1 MPFLAM
7 AWCSQGRGSLPGVTM
22 LRNYFKTAYRN
33 LLKNK
38 VHSAINIAGL
48 SIGIACAIVIMVFVR
63 YESTFDQYNRQTSN
77 TFRVVQHS
85 QYPEGMEYW
94 ATTCYPLAEALR
106 NDFGD
111 FAHVTQSA
119 GPIKRFFSVDR
130 GNGEVVLFEEPH
142 VLYVDTAYARVF
154 DFAWL
159 AGDPREAMTQKN
171 SVVLTETT
179 AEKSFGTI
187 QNKDYASVLGKTI
200 MLNGKDPLTV
210 TGVVKD
216 APGNTT
222 LRYAILVP
230 YQFFKEN
237 NNYQANNWSGNYRG
251 STFVVLKN
259 SSDEQAIEQ
268 KIAGWKK
275 KYMKPE
281 DDARINYFF
290 QPVSE
295 MHNETLYETSPS
307 SYTMPHK
314 ILDAATLVGI
324 FILVIAA
331 VNFINLTTARAITRS
346 KEVGVRKVMGSTRV
360 GLMMQFVYEH
370 SLLIVVTL
378 AMSVG
383 FGQLAID
390 QLNHYLTTISLKLT
404 FTWNDAGAVLS
415 IGGIVI
421 LLAAIYPAFVL
432 SSFNPVDV
440 IKSKMGY
447 AGRGGFSLRRLLIVF
462 QFTIVQLLIIATIV
476 VATQVNHFSSAD
488 LGFVTHSVVSVPV
501 PDGERLEA
509 FRNRLLENKDFTEV
523 SFASNAPIPID
534 GSYGTSYRLPQ
545 QDVVEGKMGQMTCI
559 YPNYIDFF
567 DIKLVAGRNITEIRY
582 PFDEF
587 LVNQMLVQSMG
598 WTPEEALGRR
608 LTINEGEGT
617 IVGVVEDY
625 QNNSLKKELASTVL
639 LNWKAIQ
646 ARAYVKFTHQTPETL
661 PAIEKIWKEF
671 APQAVFSHVLVSEAI
686 DRQYALEHLVFNGFT
701 VFSCLA
707 ILIGCLGLF
716 GLASFMAI
724 RRAKEIGIRKV
735 LGASLT
741 HVLSQFSREF
751 VLMVIIGFVLAAPVA
766 YMLMERWLSEFP
778 YRIEISWW
786 MFASGGG
793 IALVIALATVSFHSL
808 RVGMANP
815 VDSLRNE

>member
-1 MPFLAM
+1 
-7 AWCSQGRGSLPGVTM
+7 M

-48 SIGIACAIVIMVFVR
+48 SIGIACAIVISVFVR
-63 YESTFDQYNRQTSN
+63 YESTFDQYHKQTPN
-77 TFRVVQHS
+77 TFRVVQHT
-85 QYPEGMEYW
+85 QHPEGMEYW
-94 ATTCYPLAEALR
+94 GATCYPLAEALR

-111 FAHVTQSA
+111 FAHVTQCA
-119 GPIKRFFSVDR
+119 GPMKRFFSVDR
-130 GNGEVVLFEEPH
+130 GNSEIILFEEPH
-142 VLYVDTAYARVF
+142 VLYIDTAYARVF

-159 AGDPREAMTQKN
+159 AGNPREALTEKN

-179 AEKSFGTI
+179 AEKSFGAI
-187 QNKDYASVLGKTI
+187 QNKDYASVLGKTV
-200 MLNGKDPLTV
+200 MLNGKDPLII

-222 LRYAILVP
+222 LQYAILVP
-230 YQFFKEN
+230 YEFFKEN
-237 NNYQANNWSGNYRG
+237 NNYQATNWAGNYGG

-259 SSDEQAIEQ
+259 NSNQQAIEQ

-295 MHNETLYETSPS
+295 MHNETIYGTARM
-307 SYTMPHK
+307 SYIMPHK
-314 ILDAATLVGI
+314 ILNAATLVGI

-346 KEVGVRKVMGSTRV
+346 KEVGVRKVMGSTRI

-378 AMSVG
+378 SVSVG
-383 FGQLAID
+383 LGQLAID
-390 QLNHYLTTISLKLT
+390 QLNNFLTTINLKLT
-404 FTWNDAGAVLS
+404 FSLDDAGAVLL
-415 IGGIVI
+415 IGCVVI
-421 LLAAIYPAFVL
+421 LLAAVYPAVVL
-432 SSFNPVDV
+432 SSFSPVDA
-440 IKSKMGY
+440 IRNKMGY
-447 AGRGGFSLRRLLIVF
+447 PGRGGFSLRRLLIVF

-476 VATQVNHFSSAD
+476 VATQIRHFSSAD
-488 LGFVTHSVVSVPV
+488 LGFVTQSVVSIPV
-501 PDGERLEA
+501 PDGDKIEA
-509 FRNRLLENKDFTEV
+509 FRNKLLENKNFTEV
-523 SFASNAPIPID
+523 SFASNAPIQVD
-534 GSYGTSYRLPQ
+534 GNYGTSYRLPQ

-567 DIKLVAGRNITEIRY
+567 GIKLIAGRNITELRD

-587 LVNQMLVQSMG
+587 LVNEKLVRSMG

-625 QNNSLKKELASTVL
+625 QNRSLKKELASTVL

-646 ARAYVKFTHQTPETL
+646 ARTYVKFTHQTPETL
-661 PAIEKIWKEF
+661 SSIEKVWKEF
-671 APQAVFSHVLVSEAI
+671 APQAVFSHVFVAEAI

-701 VFSCLA
+701 VFSGLA

-735 LGASLT
+735 LGASLS

-751 VLMVIIGFVLAAPVA
+751 ILMVIFGFVLAAPVA
-766 YMLMERWLSEFP
+766 YMMMERWLSEFP
-778 YRIEISWW
+778 YRIDISWW
-786 MFASGGG
+786 MFASGGA
-793 IALVIALATVSFHSL
+793 IALLVALATVSFHSL